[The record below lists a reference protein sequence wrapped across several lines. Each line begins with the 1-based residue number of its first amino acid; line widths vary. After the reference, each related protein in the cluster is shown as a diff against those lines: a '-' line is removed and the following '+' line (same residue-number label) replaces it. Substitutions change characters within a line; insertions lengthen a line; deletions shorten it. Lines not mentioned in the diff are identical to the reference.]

1 MGRFPGSFA
10 LCALLLMS
18 GTWPSRANGQS
29 VAPKQ
34 AGDATAHLSI
44 IPELDRGF
52 HELYELKFEEA
63 RARFTAWE
71 GLNPTAPLG
80 PALEA
85 AADLFEEFYRKG
97 VLTSDFFL
105 NDKRLLGGIEGK
117 PDADLETAFAAAAQR
132 SENLARQ
139 RLAVNPNDA
148 DALFALTLSAG
159 MRADNASL
167 LEKKQIESL
176 GLMRE
181 AEANAKR
188 LLAVAPDADDAYLA
202 LGAANYIV
210 GCLPGYKRAF
220 LRIGGVRG
228 DRMTGI
234 EQLQRTASSGHY
246 LRPYAKLMLA
256 LAELREKHPDLARA
270 QLEQLAAEFPDNP
283 LFRAELAK
291 AAAAAN
297 RNSAPGD

>member
-1 MGRFPGSFA
+1 MGRFPSSFA

-176 GLMRE
+176 GFMRE

-202 LGAANYIV
+202 LGAANYII

-228 DRMTGI
+228 DRTTGI

-256 LAELREKHPDLARA
+256 LAELREKQPDLARA

>member
-1 MGRFPGSFA
+1 MSKSAGLFA
-10 LCALLLMS
+10 LCALLLVS
-18 GTWPSRANGQS
+18 ATWPSRANGQS

-34 AGDATAHLSI
+34 AGDASAQLSF

-52 HELYELKFEEA
+52 HELYELKFKEA

-97 VLTSDFFL
+97 VLTSEFFL

-117 PDADLETAFAAAAQR
+117 PDADLETSFAAAAQR

-139 RLAVNPNDA
+139 RLAVDPNDA

-159 MRADNASL
+159 MRSDNASL
-167 LEKKQIESL
+167 LEKKQMESL
-176 GLMRE
+176 GFMRE
-181 AEANAKR
+181 ADVSAKK
-188 LLAVAPDADDAYLA
+188 LLAVTPEADDAYLA
-202 LGAANYIV
+202 LGAANYII
-210 GCLPGYKRAF
+210 GILPGYKRAL
-220 LRIGGVRG
+220 LRMGGVRG
-228 DRMTGI
+228 DRTAGI
-234 EQLQRTASSGHY
+234 EQLQRAAASGHY

-283 LFRAELAK
+283 LFGAELAK

-297 RNSAPGD
+297 RNPPPGD